1 MHLLFAL
8 LLTVSAA
15 FAADRPYD
23 GAIYQTFGVVP
34 PTWDPSQHNDRT
46 DDAWLYLAL
55 GDHEEAL
62 KSVAG
67 ASEDI
72 SSAASEGAIDAGT
85 ASVLAAQHDYIEQ
98 CAGKMARYWAAVEAK
113 DYGKAQSVARSIRS
127 ELPPSRQAPSLYLK
141 AVRVQIDQLND
152 VARRL
157 VEVDRDRDDASWRE
171 AMDGAWK
178 LTDDVGEMWTL
189 WRMTDEQLALI
200 EEQMGAVYT
209 RGDEVLNPN
218 PLLGLR
224 N

>member
-1 MHLLFAL
+1 MQLLFAL

-34 PTWDPSQHNDRT
+34 PTWDPSQENDRT

-55 GDHEEAL
+55 GDYEEAL

-67 ASEDI
+67 ADDDI
-72 SSAASEGAIDAGT
+72 QNAEYQGRLDAGT
-85 ASVLAAQHDYIEQ
+85 AGVLAAQHDYIKECAEQ
-98 CAGKMARYWAAVEAK
+98 MARYWAAVEAG
-113 DYGKAQSVARSIRS
+113 DYGKARAVARAIRS

-141 AVRVQIDQLND
+141 AVKVQIDQLND
-152 VARRL
+152 VSRRL
-157 VEVDRDRDDASWRE
+157 VEVDRYRDDADWRE

-200 EEQMGAVYT
+200 EDQMGAIYT
-209 RGDEVLNPN
+209 RSDKALNPN